1 MLEKF
6 EQDRSIRTSRRKNF
20 VRVSLVG
27 YTNAGK
33 STLFNQLTKAN
44 VATGDRLFETLD
56 ATTRVL
62 RLPLK
67 ETVLL
72 SDTVGFI
79 RKIPHDLVASF
90 HATLECVVEA
100 DLIVHVAD
108 LSHHDYEGQIATVR
122 EVLEEIG
129 APSKQEILVLN
140 KVDLVEGEDILKLAL
155 RRHEDAIP
163 VSALH
168 GWGTDAVRER
178 LLAFAYDRKEEV
190 KVLVP
195 PEDGKTLSYLH
206 KYGTVLGQE
215 MVDGKMAVRV
225 RMERR
230 YLGPVE
236 AYLDGAQR
244 GAGEE
249 N

>member
-1 MLEKF
+1 
-6 EQDRSIRTSRRKNF
+6 
-20 VRVSLVG
+20 
-27 YTNAGK
+27 
-33 STLFNQLTKAN
+33 

-100 DLIVHVAD
+100 DLVIHVAD

-122 EVLEEIG
+122 AVMEEIG
-129 APSKQEILVLN
+129 APGKHEILVLN
-140 KVDLVEGEDILKLAL
+140 KVDRVEDEDTLKLAI
-155 RRHEDAIP
+155 RRHEGAIP

-168 GWGTDAVRER
+168 GWGADAVKEQ
-178 LLAFAYDRKEEV
+178 LLGFAHDRKDEV
-190 KVLVP
+190 TLLIP
-195 PEDGKTLSYLH
+195 PEDGRTISYLH
-206 KYGTVLGQE
+206 KYGTVIGREL
-215 MVDGKMAVRV
+215 VDGKMEVRV
-225 RMERR
+225 KMERR
-230 YLGPVE
+230 YLKPVE
-236 AYLDGAQR
+236 AYIQR
-244 GAGEE
+244 SPPGAGE
-249 N
+249 